1 MEKASALNF
10 NKAKHMLVGVVDSV
24 EYYADEINFGFKQV
38 KIM

>member
-1 MEKASALNF
+1 MLEDFKIGL
-10 NKAKHMLVGVVDSV
+10 MLVGVVYSV